1 MFTPGFR
8 LFTGFSLAAVVA
20 AVVYGFFSGD
30 KSGIDAF
37 GVVDRDLF
45 KGIISLGWNGS
56 VGEHLGYVVFM
67 MLAVAAALL
76 GATMIA
82 FRDAD
87 VESVAELGET
97 GEIPSPQAPTEANFW
112 PAAGAL
118 GVGVFIVGLGLSK
131 AVWILGLA
139 ILAVVAFEWMLSA
152 WADRAT
158 GDPAA
163 NAKLRSELMGPIE
176 LPVIALAGVA
186 IIAIAAS
193 RVFLAVSKN
202 GAVILAGVI
211 ATVIFLA
218 GAAFAARP
226 NLAKPIMAGVV
237 ALGAVAIIAG
247 GIVSAAVGQ
256 RDFHHGGHGEEHGDD
271 HGDDHGDE
279 GEALEAVV
287 VSE

>member
-8 LFTGFSLAAVVA
+8 LFSGFSFAAIIA
-20 AVVYGFFSGD
+20 AIAYGFFSGD

-56 VGEHLGYVVFM
+56 VGEHLGYVVFV
-67 MLAVAAALL
+67 MLAFATALL

-97 GEIPSPQAPTEANFW
+97 GEIPSPQAPTEANYW

-118 GVGVFIVGLGLSK
+118 GVGVFIVGLGISK
-131 AVWILGLA
+131 AIWILGLA

-186 IIAIAAS
+186 IIAIAVS
-193 RVFLAVSKN
+193 RVLLAVSAT
-202 GAVILAGVI
+202 GAVIAAGVI
-211 ATVIFLA
+211 ATIIFGFATL
-218 GAAFAARP
+218 FAARP
-226 NLAKPIMAGVV
+226 NIAKPIIATVV

-256 RDFHHGGHGEEHGDD
+256 RDFHHEEHGED
-271 HGDDHGDE
+271 HSTEGDHE
-279 GEALEAVV
+279 GEALDAVV